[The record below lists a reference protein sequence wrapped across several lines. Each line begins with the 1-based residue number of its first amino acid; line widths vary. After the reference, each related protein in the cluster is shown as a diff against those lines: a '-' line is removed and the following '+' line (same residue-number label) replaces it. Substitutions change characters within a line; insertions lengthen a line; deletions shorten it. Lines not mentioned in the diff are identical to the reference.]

1 LYRKG
6 KIALNLLLNKIV
18 KKASAI
24 LALIVGL
31 LCNPFILAE
40 DVSEILNS
48 IKIKIPDQKSES
60 QEVGLIETE
69 ALQSKETN
77 SEHESTS
84 IARIRTSKEVSNALN
99 STRDGE
105 VIVASYKA
113 HLSAQDHF
121 SSNGSR
127 LSNAAAVI
135 RQDRANFHKFGLRDA
150 QDKSDD
156 FFANASNREALEQ
169 MLNRG
174 NMNPILSQEIIN
186 GRPIV
191 IVKVI
196 RTSTGSYYIQVEST
210 E

>member
-1 LYRKG
+1 M
-6 KIALNLLLNKIV
+6 
-18 KKASAI
+18 
-24 LALIVGL
+24 
-31 LCNPFILAE
+31 CP
-40 DVSEILNS
+40 
-48 IKIKIPDQKSES
+48 
-60 QEVGLIETE
+60 IETE
-69 ALQSKETN
+69 ALQSKEPN

-84 IARIRTSKEVSNALN
+84 IARKRTSKEVSNALN
-99 STRDGE
+99 SIRDGE

-150 QDKSDD
+150 QDQSDD

-174 NMNPILSQEIIN
+174 NINPTLSQEIIN

-196 RTSTGSYYIQVEST
+196 RTSLGPYYIQVEST

>member
-1 LYRKG
+1 M
-6 KIALNLLLNKIV
+6 
-18 KKASAI
+18 KKVSAI

-31 LCNPFILAE
+31 LCNPNILAE
-40 DVSEILNS
+40 DISEILNS
-48 IKIKIPDQKSES
+48 IKIKNPDQKSES
-60 QEVGLIETE
+60 QEVGPIETE
-69 ALQSKETN
+69 ALQSKEPN

-99 STRDGE
+99 SIRDGE

-121 SSNGSR
+121 SSSGSR
-127 LSNAAAVI
+127 LSDAASVI

-150 QDKSDD
+150 QDQSDD
-156 FFANASNREALEQ
+156 FFANSSNREALEQ
-169 MLNRG
+169 MLKRG
-174 NMNPILSQEIIN
+174 NISPGLSEAIIN
-186 GRPIV
+186 GRPFV

-196 RTSTGSYYIQVEST
+196 RTSTGPYYIQVEST

>member
-1 LYRKG
+1 
-6 KIALNLLLNKIV
+6 V
-18 KKASAI
+18 KKV
-24 LALIVGL
+24 LATLVLIVGL

-48 IKIKIPDQKSES
+48 IKIKNPDQKSES
-60 QEVGLIETE
+60 QAVGPIETE
-69 ALQSKETN
+69 ALQSKEPN

-84 IARIRTSKEVSNALN
+84 IARKRTSKEVSNALN
-99 STRDGE
+99 SIRDGE

-150 QDKSDD
+150 QDQSDD

-174 NMNPILSQEIIN
+174 NINPTLSQEIIN

-196 RTSTGSYYIQVEST
+196 RTSLGPYYIQVEST

>member
-1 LYRKG
+1 M
-6 KIALNLLLNKIV
+6 
-18 KKASAI
+18 KKVFTI
-24 LALIVGL
+24 FALIACIYGNSL
-31 LCNPFILAE
+31 ILAE

-48 IKIKIPDQKSES
+48 IKIKNPDQKSES
-60 QEVGLIETE
+60 QEASATTTE
-69 ALQSKETN
+69 VLPAKDPN
-77 SEHESTS
+77 SELEATSAVSTQ
-84 IARIRTSKEVSNALN
+84 TSMQVPNNALN
-99 STRDGE
+99 SIRDGE

-121 SSNGSR
+121 SSSGSR
-127 LSNAAAVI
+127 LSNASSVI

-150 QDKSDD
+150 QDEGDD

-169 MLNRG
+169 MIKRG
-174 NMNPILSQEIIN
+174 NISPILSQEIIN

-196 RTSTGSYYIQVEST
+196 RTSTGPYYIHVEST

>member
-1 LYRKG
+1 M
-6 KIALNLLLNKIV
+6 NKIV
-18 KKASAI
+18 KKVSAI

-31 LCNPFILAE
+31 LCIPFILAE

-48 IKIKIPDQKSES
+48 IKIKNPDQKSES
-60 QEVGLIETE
+60 QEVGPIETE
-69 ALQSKETN
+69 ALQSKEPN

-84 IARIRTSKEVSNALN
+84 IARKRTSKEVSNALN
-99 STRDGE
+99 SLREGE
-105 VIVASYKA
+105 VIVTSYKA

-150 QDKSDD
+150 QDQSDD

-169 MLNRG
+169 MIKRG
-174 NMNPILSQEIIN
+174 NISPILSQEIIN

-196 RTSTGSYYIQVEST
+196 RTSTGPYYIQVEST

>member
-1 LYRKG
+1 M
-6 KIALNLLLNKIV
+6 
-18 KKASAI
+18 KKVFTI
-24 LALIVGL
+24 FALIAGI
-31 LCNPFILAE
+31 NGNFFILAD

-48 IKIKIPDQKSES
+48 VKVKNPDQKSEPL
-60 QEVGLIETE
+60 QEGPIETE
-69 ALQSKETN
+69 ALQSKEPN

-84 IARIRTSKEVSNALN
+84 VARIRTSKEVPNALN
-99 STRDGE
+99 LLREGE

-150 QDKSDD
+150 QDQSDD
-156 FFANASNREALEQ
+156 FFANSSNREALEQ
-169 MLNRG
+169 MLKRG
-174 NMNPILSQEIIN
+174 NISPGLSEAIIN
-186 GRPIV
+186 GRPFV

-196 RTSTGSYYIQVEST
+196 RTSTGSYYIQVDSAE
-210 E
+210 

>member
-1 LYRKG
+1 MKKVFTIFVLIAGING
-6 KIALNLLLNKIV
+6 KF
-18 KKASAI
+18 
-24 LALIVGL
+24 
-31 LCNPFILAE
+31 FILAD

-48 IKIKIPDQKSES
+48 VKVKNPDQKSEPL
-60 QEVGLIETE
+60 QEGPIETE
-69 ALQSKETN
+69 ALQSKEPN

-84 IARIRTSKEVSNALN
+84 VERIRTSKEVPNALN
-99 STRDGE
+99 LLREGE

-150 QDKSDD
+150 QDQSDD
-156 FFANASNREALEQ
+156 FFANSSNREALEQ
-169 MLNRG
+169 MLKRG
-174 NMNPILSQEIIN
+174 NISPGLSEAIIN
-186 GRPIV
+186 GRPFV

-196 RTSTGSYYIQVEST
+196 RTSTGSYYIQVDSAE
-210 E
+210 

>member
-1 LYRKG
+1 M
-6 KIALNLLLNKIV
+6 
-18 KKASAI
+18 KKVSAI

-48 IKIKIPDQKSES
+48 IKIKNPDQKSES
-60 QEVGLIETE
+60 QELGLLETE
-69 ALQSKETN
+69 ALQAKEPN

-84 IARIRTSKEVSNALN
+84 TARIRTSMQVPNKALN
-99 STRDGE
+99 SLREGE
-105 VIVASYKA
+105 VIVTSYKA
-113 HLSAQDHF
+113 HLSAQDHL
-121 SSNGSR
+121 SSSGSR
-127 LSNAAAVI
+127 LSNPAAII

-150 QDKSDD
+150 QDQSDD

-169 MLNRG
+169 MLVRG

-196 RTSTGSYYIQVEST
+196 RTSTGPYYIQVEST